1 MEDKFVMFEE
11 IILDSNMYYG
21 YSENIRRDV
30 KEFEAG
36 DYIIYFEG
44 NATWRGEV
52 VEKVEGGYM
61 VRDF

>member
-1 MEDKFVMFEE
+1 MESKLVLFQE

-21 YSENIRRDV
+21 YSENIRHDV
-30 KEFEAG
+30 KEFELG

-44 NATWRGEV
+44 NATWRAEV
-52 VEKVEGGYM
+52 VEKVEGGYK

>member
-1 MEDKFVMFEE
+1 
-11 IILDSNMYYG
+11 MYYG

-44 NATWRGEV
+44 NTTWRGEV